1 MSITACSISEMGGN
15 ESIYISSADWMPRN
29 LNERVELMVPI
40 EDKRHKERV
49 KGILDLYLEDSL
61 KAHIMRADGS
71 YGKIIDENNPISAQE
86 ELMKAA
92 IAGGENR
99 ESMTVIERLQPML
112 KMNK

>member
-1 MSITACSISEMGGN
+1 
-15 ESIYISSADWMPRN
+15 MPRN

-49 KGILDLYLEDSL
+49 KGILDLYLEDTL
-61 KAHIMRADGS
+61 KAHIMRADGPS
-71 YGKIIDENNPISAQE
+71 RKINDREYPISAQE

-92 IAGGENR
+92 IENER
-99 ESMTVIERLQPML
+99 KESMTVIERLQPML